1 MKENTITESFWY
13 NQLIEDCRDLITEVE
28 FTSRWTLVEGYHSLG
43 SRILQENENFE
54 RAKIYGQGICNAIA
68 ESLGKRPR
76 TIYYA
81 IQFAKEYPDLNLLPE
96 GKNTSWHHII
106 NKYLTNGKD
115 KAIIKKADLYRMIKE
130 IKELL
135 EYEWQDAHQELM
147 QNDTLKHIYE
157 RSKSKCE
164 FIRYLQDQVNK
175 ITEGLKERQG
185 LPAKKEV
192 M

>member
-1 MKENTITESFWY
+1 MTTEIAESWY
-13 NQLIEDCRDLITEVE
+13 NTLIEDCKDLITEVE

-43 SRILQENENFE
+43 SRILQENENFD
-54 RAKIYGQGICNAIA
+54 RAKIYGQDIVQRIA
-68 ESLGKRPR
+68 ESLQKRPR

-106 NKYLTNGKD
+106 NRYLTDGTEK
-115 KAIIKKADLYRMIKE
+115 KTIKKADLYRMIKE

-135 EYEWQDAHQELM
+135 EREWQLANQEKVRVDSIGDYTQIEKYSARM
-147 QNDTLKHIYE
+147 
-157 RSKSKCE
+157 KCD

-175 ITEGLKERQG
+175 ITQG
-185 LPAKKEV
+185 LNED
-192 M
+192 